1 MVGPRWIA
9 LLAGAVLA
17 ATAGCGPEG
26 TLQLHYDRPAE
37 IAIAPEMRTLGIA
50 QFEGRTPNDRRWG
63 DIASDRLAGRLDE
76 YNQKFHRYQLVD
88 RKRLKA
94 VLDQQ
99 DLNAAFSDSS
109 KAVAAGKI
117 AHVDAMIYGSV
128 SVSVRDEHGMKPTI
142 GLHGVEE
149 KPYTRRF
156 IRADVN
162 FTIDGVQTG
171 KTLATLAAKEEYD
184 SDKDKSGGSA
194 AVLSAV
200 GLGSGP
206 SPADKV
212 VSDLIDKCVAQ
223 FVARI
228 SPHEVTV
235 SEPLLA
241 GKDKAVKTGNTLA
254 MSKDYAE
261 ALEAY
266 EAAIRANPND
276 DEAVFS
282 AGLMYEAL
290 GKLDKAA
297 EYYGRAFKIKPEP
310 RYVQAR
316 KRVRTETGGEP
327 SAGHQDKP

>member
-1 MVGPRWIA
+1 MSLPRWIA
-9 LLAGAVLA
+9 LSAGAVLA
-17 ATAGCGPEG
+17 AMAGCGPEG
-26 TLQLHYDRPAE
+26 TLQLHYDHPAQ
-37 IAIAPEMRTLGIA
+37 IAVAPEIRTIGIA
-50 QFEGRTPNDRRWG
+50 QFEGRTPDDRRWG
-63 DIASDRLAGRLDE
+63 DIASDRLAGQLDE
-76 YNQKFHRYQLVD
+76 FNQKYHRYQLVD

-128 SVSVRDEHGMKPTI
+128 SVSVRDEHGLKPTF

-149 KPYTRRF
+149 KPHIRRY
-156 IRADVN
+156 ILATVN
-162 FTIDGVQTG
+162 FTFDNVQTG
-171 KTLATLAAKEEYD
+171 KTLDTYPGKEEYD
-184 SDKDKSGGSA
+184 SDKDKSGGAA

-212 VSDLIDKCVAQ
+212 VSDLVDKCVAK
-223 FVARI
+223 FLARI
-228 SPHEVTV
+228 SPHEITVT
-235 SEPLLA
+235 EPLLA

-276 DEAVFS
+276 DEAIFNS
-282 AGLMYEAL
+282 GLMYEAL

-297 EYYGRAFKIKPEP
+297 EYYGRAYKIKPEL
-310 RYVQAR
+310 RYIQAR
-316 KRVRTETGGEP
+316 DRVRPKTPAEP